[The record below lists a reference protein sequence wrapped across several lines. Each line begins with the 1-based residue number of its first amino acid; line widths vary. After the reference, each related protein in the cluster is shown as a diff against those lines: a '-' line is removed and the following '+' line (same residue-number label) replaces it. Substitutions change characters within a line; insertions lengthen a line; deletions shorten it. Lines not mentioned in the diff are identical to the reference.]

1 MEMNKG
7 VFKDVPNEGDEYWT
21 AYKASKITEQN
32 GNKFDKFYKIRTGEM
47 AVTASTL
54 RYSNNSY
61 LSILIEYLKVDAVS
75 DHYCQKQ

>member
-1 MEMNKG
+1 M
-7 VFKDVPNEGDEYWT
+7 
-21 AYKASKITEQN
+21 
-32 GNKFDKFYKIRTGEM
+32 KFDINFHHIFFNLTISQDTEDFRMVTNLTNSTRYEQDITGEM